1 MLLVCQFKL
10 TARAF
15 NSMPA
20 ILVQSLEEKLARFR
34 MKVTAVYFWSGP
46 APFMKYIS
54 PNSTC
59 RVTWRH
65 VTTRHDKHDISWRN
79 KWNLGYTGPT
89 EPVTNDRASH
99 IPFSIISTW
108 HELYYTPTQKNT
120 HGQNITSF
128 PAAKP
133 DVCVLDVDLLHC
145 VKNANL
151 DEVTWLVQKGRDINY
166 RERQKVY
173 FIQQSLKIL

>member
-1 MLLVCQFKL
+1 M
-10 TARAF
+10 
-15 NSMPA
+15 
-20 ILVQSLEEKLARFR
+20 
-34 MKVTAVYFWSGP
+34 
-46 APFMKYIS
+46 
-54 PNSTC
+54 
-59 RVTWRH
+59 
-65 VTTRHDKHDISWRN
+65 TTRDDTTRQARHFVTQQVEFGLYWAYWARN
-79 KWNLGYTGPT
+79 EWPSLAYPIQYNQYMA
-89 EPVTNDRASH
+89 R
-99 IPFSIISTW
+99 IILYSTSK
-108 HELYYTPTQKNT
+108 QNT